1 MLFNPSAVASGPAA
15 AATQTRGRF
24 RRYFFPAPLHAPAAP
39 PAPVTHAVISSHPDT
54 YTVAVMIAMPDAA
67 RESRKLDDDGDMP
80 PPYVE
85 FGLVHAP
92 LPAGNT
98 AS

>member
-1 MLFNPSAVASGPAA
+1 
-15 AATQTRGRF
+15 
-24 RRYFFPAPLHAPAAP
+24 
-39 PAPVTHAVISSHPDT
+39 
-54 YTVAVMIAMPDAA
+54 MIAMPDAA